1 MKRTGLYVSG
11 GIFAVSNVIMVMDL
25 LQRAVSPSIITNL
38 VVNDAEQ
45 VDSVLN
51 DEAWITTMIRKENK
65 VLTFQANMLIIPFI

>member
-1 MKRTGLYVSG
+1 
-11 GIFAVSNVIMVMDL
+11 MDL
-25 LQRAVSPSIITNL
+25 LQRAVSPSIITSL

-65 VLTFQANMLIIPFI
+65 VIIEKGKDFSRYFYRI